1 MISIKSRTDRGRGVL
16 SLQNKLH

>member
-1 MISIKSRTDRGRGVL
+1 MISIKSSIDKGCRVL